1 MNEELLMY
9 ILLED
14 SPNPPT
20 IKRDKSRIDNSIE
33 VQLEMLDKL
42 LGIEVKKKEIKKTM
56 SENVKVFIIL
66 IVFLILYLVFNYFM
80 YYF

>member
-1 MNEELLMY
+1 MY